1 MKIESVLDNVK
12 QKKNHIQVIF
22 TLLAGFWP
30 EGGKMIKVLPANF
43 NKNFAD
49 TFGASLLL
57 LLPTCALI

>member
-1 MKIESVLDNVK
+1 MKIKSVLDNVK
-12 QKKNHIQVIF
+12 QKNHIQVIF